1 MTELPPAAQ
10 SPADPGP
17 EPAPALLLRFIL
29 DGDERSVEVEEK
41 ATLGRGLDNRVVLAD
56 PSVSRHHATLS
67 REPGGWVIEDLG
79 STNGISVNDVATQ
92 RSVVSPGDVLRIGT
106 VRVAVAARPRAST
119 QDEEADKELLNAT
132 IVRRLTDLPG
142 LAGTGSSSVAAA
154 GSLPGE
160 LVAGADDPAAA
171 PLPGR
176 ASKRRALEAA
186 YSNEVFR
193 HLTRLAG
200 DLLTTDSLDQV
211 LRQVLDVAFDALP
224 VDRGFIFLRAA
235 DPAADGAGGQ
245 ADGELVCEL
254 AREGETVSV
263 RPEAEVPVSRTLLRA
278 VVHKGVAVVTPDA
291 VGDQRL
297 EGAKSVMVH
306 RVRSALAAPLWS
318 GQSIVGVMLLDSTS
332 RAGDFT
338 EQDVE
343 LATALANFAAVSIER
358 IRYAERVE
366 QERALR
372 GHLERYHSPLVIGEL
387 LSRTRGG
394 RLEPK
399 EADVTVL
406 FADLVGFSTF
416 AEAAAPEE
424 VAKLLDGFFNHT
436 VDAIFDFGGTLDKFI
451 GDCVMAFF
459 GAPVP
464 QADHAR
470 RALGAA
476 EAIREALAGW
486 NRQRG
491 RAGEPPVAVRMALN
505 SGPVVV
511 GEVGAERRVEYTV
524 LGNTVNVAARLEQY
538 AAEPG
543 DVVFS
548 RATLEAAQ
556 AADEKTLPG
565 QAPGEG
571 EPAAARPIRCE
582 PLGPLQLAGL
592 SRPVEVYRLPRP
604 GEG

>member
-1 MTELPPAAQ
+1 MTDLPPAAQ
-10 SPADPGP
+10 TPSEAGAD
-17 EPAPALLLRFIL
+17 PAPALVLRYIV
-29 DGDERSVEVEEK
+29 DGEERTVEVEEK

-56 PSVSRHHATLS
+56 PSVSRHHAVLS
-67 REPGGWVIEDLG
+67 REPGGWTIQDLD
-79 STNGISVNDVATQ
+79 STNGISVNDATVQ
-92 RSVVSPGDVLRIGT
+92 RAPVSPGDVLRIGT
-106 VRVAVAARPRAST
+106 VRMAISARAPGALE
-119 QDEEADKELLNAT
+119 DEEADQELLNAT
-132 IVRRLTDLPG
+132 IVRRITDLPG
-142 LAGTGSSSVAAA
+142 LAGTGSSMAAA
-154 GSLPGE
+154 PGSLAGE
-160 LVAGADDPAAA
+160 LVAGADDPSAA

-176 ASKRRALEAA
+176 AGKRRALEAA

-200 DLLTTDSLDQV
+200 SLLTTDSLDQV

-235 DPAADGAGGQ
+235 DPAGDGAAKDGASDAG
-245 ADGELVCEL
+245 DGELVCEL
-254 AREGETVSV
+254 ARDGETVTV
-263 RPEAEVPVSRTLLRA
+263 RPDVEVPVSRTLLRA
-278 VVHKGVAVVTPDA
+278 VVKKGVAVVTPDA
-291 VGDQRL
+291 LEDRRL
-297 EGAKSVMVH
+297 EGARSVMVH

-332 RAGDFT
+332 KAGDFT

-343 LATALANFAAVSIER
+343 LATALANFAAVAIER
-358 IRYAERVE
+358 IRYAERAE
-366 QERALR
+366 QERAVR
-372 GHLERYHSPLVIGEL
+372 DRLERYHSPLVIGEL
-387 LSRTRGG
+387 LSRARGG

-399 EADVTVL
+399 EAEVTVL

-416 AEAAAPEE
+416 AETAAPEE
-424 VAKLLDGFFNHT
+424 VAELLDGFFNHT
-436 VDAIFDFGGTLDKFI
+436 VEAIFEFGGTLDKFI

-470 RALGAA
+470 RGLGAA
-476 EAIREALAGW
+476 EAIRQALAGW

-491 RAGEPPVAVRMALN
+491 EAGEPPVAVRMALN

-543 DVVFS
+543 DIVFS
-548 RATLEAAQ
+548 RATLEAAE

-565 QAPGEG
+565 EE
-571 EPAAARPIRCE
+571 EPAPAGPIRCE
-582 PLGPLQLAGL
+582 ALGPLPLAGL
-592 SRPVEVYRLPRP
+592 SRPVEVFRLPRQ
-604 GEG
+604 G